1 MFEEEHV
8 MANEREYHEDLGQTK
23 RISPYQEPMSDQ
35 SGYDEKEYRQAYDQ
49 EEDLDYDHYAGEE
62 YEDDEQESQGGFL
75 STTIGKLLLG
85 VIALLVVVLV
95 ALLVVRFVSSPK
107 TAELPE
113 QESTTQQAPAALP
126 GGLPQENEPQDT
138 QETAKPGLIVF
149 SPSMQQPTDAPTQ
162 APTDAPQETQSEP
175 TATPLPIILTNT
187 PTPSPTPTM
196 TPTPSP
202 TFTPAPTATP
212 EPTKAPEIGTGK
224 VNRDANLRESAASN
238 GKVKET
244 VSKGETVTIH
254 ETTLDQD
261 NKVWYMLTVD
271 DMATSGWMR
280 DYVVDADEKLAKPT
294 HTPKP
299 TATPDAEEEAE
310 EEPAQSEITPEP
322 TQAPEGVVGTAVT
335 RKEANVRKVMNGKV
349 LVQLRKG
356 KKVDILGART
366 DKNGDLWYHVRPQ
379 GSTTEGFVRDYLLD
393 LDDDAKIALPT
404 ATPKATA
411 TPEPTAV
418 PEEEKT
424 EETAPAEEEKEES
437 ILDREVIGRART
449 NREANVRVKP
459 VAGAK
464 LVRQLSKGVDL
475 LILDKYQDDMVNFW
489 YEVATE
495 SGRTHGFVRDYLLD
509 FEEMDDD
516 YEAKLYE
523 AE

>member
-1 MFEEEHV
+1 MFEEGQV

-35 SGYDEKEYRQAYDQ
+35 NGYDEEEYTQAYDQ
-49 EEDLDYDHYAGEE
+49 DYDQYEGEE
-62 YEDDEQESQGGFL
+62 YEEIEEQETRGGFL
-75 STTIGKLLLG
+75 STTMGKLLLA

-107 TAELPE
+107 TAELPAQTE
-113 QESTTQQAPAALP
+113 TKTQAPASLP
-126 GGLPQENEPQDT
+126 GMLPQEQEPES

-149 SPSMQQPTDAPTQ
+149 SPSMQQPAAEPTDAPT
-162 APTDAPQETQSEP
+162 AEPQEEQEAEP
-175 TATPLPIILTNT
+175 TGTPLPIILTNT

-196 TPTPSP
+196 TPTPTP

-244 VSKGETVTIH
+244 ISKGETVTIH
-254 ETTLDQD
+254 ETTLDKD

-280 DYVVDADEKLAKPT
+280 DYVVDSDEKLAKPT

-299 TATPDAEEEAE
+299 TPAPEDEKEPEEEAE
-310 EEPAQSEITPEP
+310 KPEESEATPEP
-322 TQAPEGVVGTAVT
+322 TQAPEDVVGTAVT

-366 DKNGDLWYHVRPQ
+366 DKNGDLWYQVRPQ
-379 GSTTEGFVRDYLLD
+379 GSTTEGFVRDYLLT

-411 TPEPTAV
+411 TPEPTAE
-418 PEEEKT
+418 PQAEDAEATTEEKQ
-424 EETAPAEEEKEES
+424 EDS
-437 ILDREVIGRART
+437 VLDREVIGRART

-464 LVRQLSKGVDL
+464 LVRQLSKGVEL

-489 YEVATE
+489 YEVCTE
-495 SGRTHGFVRDYLLD
+495 SGRTHGFVRDYLLE

-516 YEAKLYE
+516 YQAKLYE